1 MIPPPID
8 PTTGLCAEFSYSDY
22 VALWR
27 FCLDAVHRRKAR
39 RLSRR
44 VRRLTDAELSEIGL
58 VRSSPWR

>member
-1 MIPPPID
+1 MIPSPID
-8 PTTGLCAEFSYSDY
+8 PTTGLCAEFSFADY

-27 FCLDAVHRRKAR
+27 GCRDALRRRKAR

-44 VRRLTDAELSEIGL
+44 VRKLSDAELSEMGL